1 MYHVECICNRACL
14 IMIMNSTI
22 QTQLIVRVTREN
34 NIKQMSIV
42 LHIITILLSLLIN

>member
-1 MYHVECICNRACL
+1 MYLVECICNRACL

-34 NIKQMSIV
+34 NITQTNV
-42 LHIITILLSLLIN
+42 NCITHHYDITLFVN